1 MQGDKLKGTAVE
13 QSRGGASNRELPAW
27 GARLLERYPLLR
39 RWPHPA
45 VVHFPIVFMW
55 STSFFALLYLWT
67 GNQSFESTSFH
78 CLGGGVLTTPGAIL
92 TGLATQ
98 RLNFPGEN
106 GRLALEHRLS
116 WLLLALALAA
126 FIWRAATPR
135 VLLELKGANFIYLVI
150 ILALVPLVT
159 ITSYFGGLLTYPLE
173 AQPPETGA
181 S

>member
-1 MQGDKLKGTAVE
+1 MQDVKLKGTKGE
-13 QSRGGASNRELPAW
+13 QSRKGASSRQQPAW
-27 GARLLERYPLLR
+27 GSRLLGRCPRLK

-55 STSFFALLYLWT
+55 STTFFALLYLWT

-106 GRLALEHRLS
+106 GRLALERRLS
-116 WLLLALALAA
+116 WLLLALAVTA
-126 FIWRAATPR
+126 FIWRAANSR
-135 VLLELKGANFIYLVI
+135 VLLDLKGANLLY
-150 ILALVPLVT
+150 LALILTLTPLVT
-159 ITSYFGGLLTYPLE
+159 VKNRAYSAALGLNLDL
-173 AQPPETGA
+173 
-181 S
+181 